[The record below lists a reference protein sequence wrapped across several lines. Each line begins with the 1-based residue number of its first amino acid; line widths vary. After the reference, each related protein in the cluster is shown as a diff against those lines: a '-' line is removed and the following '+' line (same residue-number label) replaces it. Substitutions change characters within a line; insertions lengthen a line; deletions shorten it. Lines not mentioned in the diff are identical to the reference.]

1 MTFAGLMV
9 SCRHV
14 DQSLMAAGLVEA
26 IGIGCSTPNSRMLP
40 SVIGGPD
47 GRRGFI
53 SIVVVRLPYR
63 RWLLLVILDLPGT
76 IAVRAV
82 LVIGEPGS

>member
-1 MTFAGLMV
+1 
-9 SCRHV
+9 
-14 DQSLMAAGLVEA
+14 
-26 IGIGCSTPNSRMLP
+26 MLP

-82 LVIGEPGS
+82 PVIGEPGS